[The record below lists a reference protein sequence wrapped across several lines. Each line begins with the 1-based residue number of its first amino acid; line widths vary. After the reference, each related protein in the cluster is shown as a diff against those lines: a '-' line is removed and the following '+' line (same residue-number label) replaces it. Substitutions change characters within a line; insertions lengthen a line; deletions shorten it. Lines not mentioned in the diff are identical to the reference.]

1 MHSGVIT
8 SDSTHY
14 EAGMWLAGAW
24 YTAAN
29 GGFDGRWVQLFDDR
43 PTYEAPAPAP
53 VVCSAQAEQQCD
65 ISGGTWNP
73 NTCSCRALC
82 SGCQIQ

>member
-1 MHSGVIT
+1 VINSDDTREDGV
-8 SDSTHY
+8 
-14 EAGMWLAGAW
+14 WLRGAW

-43 PTYEAPAPAP
+43 PAYEAPPP
-53 VVCSAQAEQQCD
+53 PPITCSATAEQQCG

-73 NTCSCRALC
+73 TTCSCKALC